1 MRVLVVKDDALPD
14 DALPAGL
21 LKKGHAVDWFTNG
34 ALADA
39 EVAGISD
46 DVAALNPGFPGGD
59 GVQWCGAGRALYR
72 PPASMAR

>member
-1 MRVLVVKDDALPD
+1 MRVLVVAENALPG

-34 ALADA
+34 AFADA
-39 EVAGISD
+39 EVTGISD
-46 DVAALNPGFPGGD
+46 DVAALNTGLPNGD
-59 GVQWCGAGRALYR
+59 SVQWYGAGRALYS